1 MATDALRG
9 FNASVS
15 VKVGVFRSLTT
26 MAPRA
31 GHISLAPVSFRNILV
46 LASLL
51 VACGVSIGQ
60 DPVTRP
66 PALIGYY
73 AGPGH
78 DLDRKRIDRLTHL
91 IWCFG
96 HLDGDSMVVAPAQ
109 EKVIRKMVGFKR
121 QNPSLKIL
129 LSLGG
134 WGGCATC
141 SEVFSR
147 KEGRRKFAE
156 SVRQLL
162 KRTWSDGI
170 DLDWEYPAVQGPP
183 GHPFAPED
191 RHHFTL
197 LVQELRRVLGPT
209 YEISFAVGGT
219 DACIVQGFEWDS
231 VMTVVDRVHI
241 MSYDLVHGYSKRTGH
256 HTALYSTKGQ
266 GVSADRAVQLLDSLG
281 VPRRQ
286 VVIGAAF
293 YARIWKDVPPKDS
306 GLFQPG
312 TFSHTISSSVVDTT
326 ITPAKGWTL
335 LRDEKARAPYGYR
348 PATKEFV
355 TYDDAISVAA
365 KARYVREQGLGGIM
379 FWQLVDDRP
388 KEGLLDALYRALRT
402 P

>member
-1 MATDALRG
+1 M
-9 FNASVS
+9 
-15 VKVGVFRSLTT
+15 RSPKLLLSI
-26 MAPRA
+26 AIGLFP
-31 GHISLAPVSFRNILV
+31 
-46 LASLL
+46 LL
-51 VACGVSIGQ
+51 VQAQQGVE
-60 DPVTRP
+60 R
-66 PALIGYY
+66 PALIAYY

-78 DLDRKRIDRLTHL
+78 DLDRKRIDQLTHL

-121 QNPSLKIL
+121 QNPSLKVL

-134 WGGCATC
+134 WGGCPTC

-147 KEGRRKFAE
+147 AEGRTKFAE

-183 GHPFAPED
+183 GHRFTPED
-191 RHHFTL
+191 RHNFTL
-197 LVQELRRVLGPT
+197 LVQELRRVLGPK

-219 DACIVQGFEWDS
+219 DACIVKGFEWDS
-231 VMTVVDRVHI
+231 VMVQVDRVHI
-241 MSYDLVHGYSKRTGH
+241 MSYDLVHGYSTRTGH

-266 GVSADRAVQLLDSLG
+266 AESADRAVHLLDSLG

-286 VVIGAAF
+286 VVIGSAF
-293 YARIWKDVPPKDS
+293 YARIWKDVPSKDN
-306 GLFQPG
+306 GLYQAG
-312 TFSHTISSSVVDTT
+312 IFSHTVSGSALDTT
-326 ITPAKGWTL
+326 ITAAKGWTL
-335 LRDEKARAPYGYR
+335 LRDDKARAPYAYR
-348 PATKEFV
+348 PATKEFI
-355 TYDDAISVAA
+355 TYDDALSVADKA
-365 KARYVREQGLGGIM
+365 KYVRDQGLGGIM
-379 FWQLVDDRP
+379 FWQLVNDRP

>member
-1 MATDALRG
+1 
-9 FNASVS
+9 
-15 VKVGVFRSLTT
+15 
-26 MAPRA
+26 
-31 GHISLAPVSFRNILV
+31 
-46 LASLL
+46 
-51 VACGVSIGQ
+51 
-60 DPVTRP
+60 
-66 PALIGYY
+66 
-73 AGPGH
+73 
-78 DLDRKRIDRLTHL
+78 
-91 IWCFG
+91 
-96 HLDGDSMVVAPAQ
+96 
-109 EKVIRKMVGFKR
+109 
-121 QNPSLKIL
+121 
-129 LSLGG
+129 
-134 WGGCATC
+134 
-141 SEVFSR
+141 
-147 KEGRRKFAE
+147 
-156 SVRQLL
+156 
-162 KRTWSDGI
+162 
-170 DLDWEYPAVQGPP
+170 
-183 GHPFAPED
+183 
-191 RHHFTL
+191 
-197 LVQELRRVLGPT
+197 
-209 YEISFAVGGT
+209 
-219 DACIVQGFEWDS
+219 
-231 VMTVVDRVHI
+231 